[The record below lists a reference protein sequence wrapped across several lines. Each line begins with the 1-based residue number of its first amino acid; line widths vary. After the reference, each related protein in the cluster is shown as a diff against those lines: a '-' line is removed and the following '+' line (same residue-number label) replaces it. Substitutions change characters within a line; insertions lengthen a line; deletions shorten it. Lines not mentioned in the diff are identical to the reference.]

1 MSVRAGLDRGYFPE
15 KIIET
20 STLLKKSLVYV
31 DAGVQ
36 RSRGAIT
43 YYLYGPTAWWICFK
57 FAFNGAHSGLCHFV
71 PMMRHLAE
79 GIRYMK
85 RTQS

>member
-1 MSVRAGLDRGYFPE
+1 M
-15 KIIET
+15 
-20 STLLKKSLVYV
+20 
-31 DAGVQ
+31 Q

-43 YYLYGPTAWWICFK
+43 YYLHGPMARRICFK
-57 FAFNGAHSGLCHFV
+57 FAFKGARSGLCHFV